1 MIDRNIIS
9 LLQISTFLF
18 SFFHLINSTLIAEN
32 KNLLTF
38 SQEFKS
44 EIKSIQNLPWSFKSI
59 DYKSYNFTDPG
70 QGLIT
75 LSNFRLTDSLF
86 KSDSLSIS
94 IDNNNNF
101 ILSDN
106 KSGTF
111 FNRFYFDYQTSK
123 SKNSGI
129 FILSTTQVKLTKRYT
144 TEDSL
149 IKQNVTFGFDL
160 QISDINLADVKITDL
175 ATSAL
180 NEFLLKSMYNLI
192 KSYMAKDF
200 NDFYEKLNK
209 KNAEKKYQ
217 FPLVINYPNIT
228 INVDLS
234 FDKIPKIASPLT
246 NDLILS
252 RAGIVNGIPHN
263 DTLPKFKYSK
273 LENSSQVA
281 MSRIIMYDIL
291 NIMTDKGVFNYTVNT
306 QNLYHESM
314 FGLTINDL
322 SDIIP
327 DISDKYPRKD
337 EITIF
342 NIIRSIN
349 YDENVKENFI
359 FDLVVETYVINVV
372 SDKII
377 FNFTQNLNVELKS
390 LIMDN
395 SINFSVDSVRLTSV
409 KVLSEE
415 YYLVN
420 LGILKKYLDNYYK
433 LYFVKNKKF
442 DILKNSINLSFYTD
456 KIKEVGFTEYGLNL
470 VVDLKKAYLFT
481 ETIKKQALKFLEKK

>member
-1 MIDRNIIS
+1 MIDTNIIK
-9 LLQISTFLF
+9 LIQISTFLF
-18 SFFHLINSTLIAEN
+18 SFIHLINSTLIAEN

-44 EIKSIQNLPWSFKSI
+44 EIKSIQNLPWSYKSI

-70 QGLIT
+70 QGLIS
-75 LSNFRLTDSLF
+75 LSNFRLTDSIF

-106 KSGTF
+106 KPGTF

-129 FILSTTQVKLTKRYT
+129 FILSTSQVKLTKRYT

-160 QISDINLADVKITDL
+160 KISEINLPDLKITDL

-180 NEFLLKSMYNLI
+180 NEFLLKSMDNLI
-192 KSYMAKDF
+192 KTCMSKDF
-200 NDFYEKLNK
+200 NEFYEKLNK

-217 FPLVINYPNIT
+217 FPLEINYPNIT
-228 INVDLS
+228 LNVDLS

-246 NDLILS
+246 NDLIFS

-281 MSRIIMYDIL
+281 ISRLIIYDIL
-291 NIMTDKGVFNYTVNT
+291 NTMTDRGIFNYTVNT
-306 QNLYHESM
+306 HNLYPESM

-327 DISDKYPRKD
+327 DIYDKYPRKD
-337 EITIF
+337 EISIF

-359 FDLVVETYVINVV
+359 FDMVVETHVSTVV

-377 FNFTQNLNVELKS
+377 FSFTQNLNVELNS
-390 LIMDN
+390 FIVDN
-395 SINFSVDSVRLTSV
+395 SINFSIDSVRLISV

-415 YYLVN
+415 FYLVN
-420 LGILKKYLDNYYK
+420 LSILKKYLKNYYN
-433 LYFVKNKKF
+433 LYFLKNKKF
-442 DILKNSINLSFYTD
+442 VFMKNSLNLSFYTD
-456 KIKEVGFTEYGLNL
+456 KIKEIGFTEYGLNL

-481 ETIKKQALKFLEKK
+481 EKIKKQDLKFLEK